1 VGAKIPATTASR
13 WGKAHLLGSL
23 LHKPVMSNLISV
35 ALIVAREAPDFG
47 LMLNALLRR
56 HQLPAAR
63 ISLVGAPGPEGVS
76 RANHAEKQKES
87 SKGWHAVRHITIPLS
102 ARVETPPC
110 AACGALETS
119 FRHRCSKFVPLRFKL
134 MLCDWL
140 SFLPRIFRF
149 PPSGGKPRF

>member
-1 VGAKIPATTASR
+1 VLGRQQVGAKTPATSASG

-23 LHKPVMSNLISV
+23 LHKPVMSNLISL

-63 ISLVGAPGPEGVS
+63 ISLVGAPGAPEGVS

-87 SKGWHAVRHITIPLS
+87 KGL
-102 ARVETPPC
+102 ARGATYHYPFVC
-110 AACGALETS
+110 ARRNAALRGLWST
-119 FRHRCSKFVPLRFKL
+119 
-134 MLCDWL
+134 
-140 SFLPRIFRF
+140 
-149 PPSGGKPRF
+149 